1 MYVASV
7 EKEERILELEADVTS
22 QIQEIEKLKERLSH
36 LEHENSQFRQNTEQ
50 LLKDLE
56 NVSVVYLLWIRLMLI
71 CLIS

>member
-1 MYVASV
+1 M
-7 EKEERILELEADVTS
+7 ELEADVTS

-56 NVSVVYLLWIRLMLI
+56 NVSVVY
-71 CLIS
+71 

>member
-56 NVSVVYLLWIRLMLI
+56 NVSVVY
-71 CLIS
+71 